1 MEVLDIS
8 IIIVNWNT
16 KDLLISCISSVYQTL
31 SDSISYEIIV
41 VDNGSKDGSS
51 DAIRRIYPQVRLIQN
66 KRNLGFACANN
77 KAFRIMKGRYALLLN
92 TDCTLTEGAVENLF
106 YFMEKRPEA
115 GACCGQLLNPDGSKQ
130 NSFSNFPSLLE
141 FLTNKS
147 LLKIIWPSKFPGK
160 YISYDKPIEVD
171 SCIGACMMIRKKAL
185 KDIGYFDEDYFF
197 FFEET
202 DLAYRLKKAGWK
214 IYFVPHAKIYHEQG
228 KSVGSGIESRAMYYR
243 SMYIFLRKH
252 YSDRYILYRSVIFL
266 RLIINTMLNLI
277 ATTFSLGLS
286 KKVRDR
292 FLRYIK
298 LIIWH
303 MRGCPQIYPDGER

>member
-1 MEVLDIS
+1 MEVLDVS

-16 KDLLISCISSVYQTL
+16 KDLLVSCISSVYKSI

-41 VDNGSKDGSS
+41 VDNGSRDGSS
-51 DAIRRIYPQVRLIQN
+51 DAVRGIYPQVRLIQN
-66 KRNLGFACANN
+66 ERNLGFACANN
-77 KAFRIMKGRYALLLN
+77 RAFRIMKGRYALLLN
-92 TDCTLTEGAVENLF
+92 TDCTLTDGSIEELF
-106 YFMEKRPEA
+106 YFMEKHPEV

-147 LLKIIWPSKFPGK
+147 LLKIICPSRFPSK
-160 YISYDKPIEVD
+160 YVSYNNPIEVD

-185 KDIGYFDEDYFF
+185 EDVGYFDEDYFF

-214 IYFVPHAKIYHEQG
+214 IYFVPYARIYHEQG
-228 KSVGSGIESRAMYYR
+228 KSVGSGIESRAMFYK
-243 SMYIFLRKH
+243 SMYLFLKKH
-252 YSDRYILYRSVIFL
+252 YPDKYLLYRAVIFF
-266 RLIINTMLNLI
+266 RLILNTFLNFI
-277 ATTFSLGLS
+277 ATAFSFGLIKS
-286 KKVRDR
+286 VRNR
-292 FLRYIK
+292 FLRYTK

-303 MRGCPQIYPDGER
+303 IKGCPEIYPKER